1 MPLLSVLHDLPIA
14 SIRGRCA
21 ALQSTK
27 RGYFMLTVLGNWK
40 TTIAGTGAALTA
52 AGHLL
57 THLASGDTSTLAAD
71 IPLMLAGI
79 GLIFG
84 KDFNAH

>member
-1 MPLLSVLHDLPIA
+1 MLAVLS
-14 SIRGRCA
+14 
-21 ALQSTK
+21 
-27 RGYFMLTVLGNWK
+27 NWK
-40 TTIAGTGAALTA
+40 TTIAGAGAALTA

-71 IPLMLAGI
+71 IPLLLAGV

-84 KDFNAH
+84 KDATAK